1 MFVKHNFHNP
11 TGHGPHTIVTVTNTL
26 LGIKRKATI
35 PSRLVGGWMVHS
47 FLKGK
52 MVQEAFPTLNKSERE
67 FILSGMNAEDQARFF
82 DPPHDVIR
90 FPIVDVK

>member
-11 TGHGPHTIVTVTNTL
+11 TGHAVHTEVTVTNTF
-26 LGIKRKATI
+26 LGTKRKATI
-35 PSRLVGGWMVHS
+35 PSRLISGPMIHS
-47 FLKGK
+47 FLKGR

-67 FILSGMNAEDQARFF
+67 FILSGMNAKDQARFF